1 MRDSSREP
9 AGSLSFL
16 RKAMK
21 YEDTQH
27 ILCHLNITM
36 PPCTKVSTP
45 PGPSANRQPE
55 SPHSPPPPGWRKAL
69 GSSLTQAVAQSFL
82 QSSGTNVRL
91 QG

>member
-1 MRDSSREP
+1 M
-9 AGSLSFL
+9 SFL

-45 PGPSANRQPE
+45 PGPSANRRPE
-55 SPHSPPPPGWRKAL
+55 TRPPPHPPGWRKAL
-69 GSSLTQAVAQSFL
+69 GSPLTQAVAQSFL
-82 QSSGTNVRL
+82 QNSEANVRV